1 MKKSTIFLT
10 IAAAILVVLI
20 GKAFIFN
27 DAVKFYLLIF
37 VAVGL
42 GLALLRLG
50 VNGAIKKMRGKHI
63 GFKILFF
70 IILLG
75 FGLPFQ
81 NWFRKDVIFAMDGSF
96 IVPCIITTVASV
108 IFFTII
114 YGHVYEKVRVRFYI
128 TLTFQC
134 FSLS

>member
-42 GLALLRLG
+42 DLALLRLG
-50 VNGAIKKMRGKHI
+50 VNGAIKKCGVSI
-63 GFKILFF
+63 
-70 IILLG
+70 
-75 FGLPFQ
+75 
-81 NWFRKDVIFAMDGSF
+81 S
-96 IVPCIITTVASV
+96 AS
-108 IFFTII
+108 
-114 YGHVYEKVRVRFYI
+114 KFY
-128 TLTFQC
+128 
-134 FSLS
+134 FSLYY

>member
-27 DAVKFYLLIF
+27 DAVQFYLLIF
-37 VAVGL
+37 VAAGL

-50 VNGAIKKMRGKHI
+50 VNGAIKKIRGKHI

-81 NWFRKDVIFAMDGSF
+81 NWFRKDVIFAMDSSF
-96 IVPCIITTVASV
+96 IVPCMITTVVSV

-114 YGHVYEKVRVRFYI
+114 YGRVYEKVRVRF
-128 TLTFQC
+128 
-134 FSLS
+134 

>member
-50 VNGAIKKMRGKHI
+50 VNGAIKKMRSKHI

-70 IILLG
+70 KIDSVRMLFSQWMAHL
-75 FGLPFQ
+75 
-81 NWFRKDVIFAMDGSF
+81 SF
-96 IVPCIITTVASV
+96 LV
-108 IFFTII
+108 
-114 YGHVYEKVRVRFYI
+114 
-128 TLTFQC
+128 
-134 FSLS
+134 